1 MDNETHMTG
10 RTRVIVRLLDI
21 YAEDLKSGTRFEQAV
36 GLLLGDVA
44 AIVVGGEI
52 AGALVAIEGVVKA
65 SRREVE
71 GEG

>member
-1 MDNETHMTG
+1 MDSDYMTA
-10 RTRVIVRLLDI
+10 RTRLIVRLLDI
-21 YAEDLKSGTRFEQAV
+21 YADDLRTGTRFEQAV

-52 AGALVAIEGVVKA
+52 AGALVAIEGVVRA

-71 GEG
+71 G

>member
-1 MDNETHMTG
+1 MDSDYMTA
-10 RTRVIVRLLDI
+10 RTRLIVRLLDI
-21 YAEDLKSGTRFEQAV
+21 YADDLRTGTRFEQAV

-44 AIVVGGEI
+44 AIVVGGDV

-65 SRREVE
+65 RRELE